1 MQICFF
7 LSKQSTWF
15 SGNQTCASSEDSPG
29 CRKRAADEQKRRRDS
44 PAAPLNNDT
53 HKTHTKLHPHADG
66 HGHTRRHFWR
76 PYQEIWSS
84 PGLSVT
90 EHKLMR
96 TTVSVS
102 VCVCVCVCVRSVS
115 YLDVPVTNV
124 RWNRSW
130 DLTGDGGGY
139 QLLTPLYMWTC
150 RTEQKDTVKTLI
162 CINKLL
168 FPNSIPSIPLPL
180 RKVKMNSSCID
191 VSH

>member
-1 MQICFF
+1 M
-7 LSKQSTWF
+7 
-15 SGNQTCASSEDSPG
+15 
-29 CRKRAADEQKRRRDS
+29 
-44 PAAPLNNDT
+44 
-53 HKTHTKLHPHADG
+53 THTK
-66 HGHTRRHFWR
+66 HTQSFTRTLTDTDTHVAISGGLTRKSGLL
-76 PYQEIWSS
+76 PAYQLQNTNWWEL
-84 PGLSVT
+84 LSAW
-90 EHKLMR
+90 
-96 TTVSVS
+96 
-102 VCVCVCVCVRSVS
+102 VCVCVCVCVCERSVS

>member
-102 VCVCVCVCVRSVS
+102 VCVCVCVCVRDLLATLMSLLPMSGGTDPEIWLEMVAAIS
-115 YLDVPVTNV
+115 CLHHSTCEPVGL
-124 RWNRSW
+124 NR
-130 DLTGDGGGY
+130 
-139 QLLTPLYMWTC
+139 
-150 RTEQKDTVKTLI
+150 K
-162 CINKLL
+162 
-168 FPNSIPSIPLPL
+168 IPLKHWYALTSYFFQIPFHPFH
-180 RKVKMNSSCID
+180 CP
-191 VSH
+191 